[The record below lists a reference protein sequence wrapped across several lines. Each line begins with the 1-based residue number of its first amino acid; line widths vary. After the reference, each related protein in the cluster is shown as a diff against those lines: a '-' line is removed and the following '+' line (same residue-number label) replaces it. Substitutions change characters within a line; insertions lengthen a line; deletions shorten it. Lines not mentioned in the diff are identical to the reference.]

1 MCKPRQPR
9 ATSGDEHSSD
19 TVNVGLMNM
28 SKNSGDGLDAT
39 DIVIYIIC
47 AIVVFMVFKWIKK
60 CVNRKLSR
68 AQALA
73 PAPQQPLPM
82 PSTPPVQPQAIQF
95 QPLSVP
101 ALPQPTAK
109 LESPAYRVV
118 YRPGSICEEAAVV
131 EDSMQKYR

>member
-39 DIVIYIIC
+39 DIVIYVIC

-60 CVNRKLSR
+60 CINGKLSQ
-68 AQALA
+68 AQALV
-73 PAPQQPLPM
+73 PAPQQPLPPIPTVHQLNPK
-82 PSTPPVQPQAIQF
+82 PSSSNPSQCQPYH
-95 QPLSVP
+95 
-101 ALPQPTAK
+101 
-109 LESPAYRVV
+109 SPN
-118 YRPGSICEEAAVV
+118 I
-131 EDSMQKYR
+131 